1 MPIQNHFRVI
11 SPMDLSTAAA
21 LVGLWYGLV
30 TMIRWLF
37 IGRFS
42 GSQYGWLTVFIIV
55 LLGVLAGCYWQC
67 FAK

>member
-11 SPMDLSTAAA
+11 SPMALFTAVA

-42 GSQYGWLTVFIIV
+42 DSQLGWLTIFIIV
-55 LLGVLAGCYWQC
+55 LFGVLAGYYWQC